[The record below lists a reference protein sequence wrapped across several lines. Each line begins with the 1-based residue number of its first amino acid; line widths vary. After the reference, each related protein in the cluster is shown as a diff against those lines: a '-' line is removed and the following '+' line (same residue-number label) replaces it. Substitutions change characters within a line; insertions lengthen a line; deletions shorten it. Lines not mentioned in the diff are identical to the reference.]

1 MITTSE
7 HLVPDLTGA
16 PPVRHAMSAAAVAA
30 AALTACGAPPAAPP
44 AAPPVAETV
53 TVPPRSPDIITYPPT
68 VAPPVTQTAAS
79 WTMPNLVGTGLQE
92 AQDAIQELTGFGIA
106 VTTSHDATGAD
117 RMQVSDRNWKVCTQ
131 NVPPGATINRE
142 TRIDFGAVKLEESC

>member
-1 MITTSE
+1 M
-7 HLVPDLTGA
+7 
-16 PPVRHAMSAAAVAA
+16 RHAMSAAAVAA

-44 AAPPVAETV
+44 APPPVAETV

-68 VAPPVTQTAAS
+68 VAPPVTQTAPAS

-92 AQDAIQELTGFGIA
+92 AQDAIQELTGFAIA
-106 VTTSHDATGAD
+106 ITTSHDATGAD

-131 NVPPGATINRE
+131 NVAPGATITRE

>member
-1 MITTSE
+1 
-7 HLVPDLTGA
+7 
-16 PPVRHAMSAAAVAA
+16 MSAAAVAA
-30 AALTACGAPPAAPP
+30 AALTACGAPPP
-44 AAPPVAETV
+44 AEPPVTETV
-53 TVPPRSPDIITYPPT
+53 TVPPRAPETITYPPS

-106 VTTSHDATGAD
+106 VTTSHDATGAN
-117 RMQVSDRNWKVCTQ
+117 RMQVADRNWKVCTQ
-131 NVPPGATINRE
+131 NVPPGATITRD